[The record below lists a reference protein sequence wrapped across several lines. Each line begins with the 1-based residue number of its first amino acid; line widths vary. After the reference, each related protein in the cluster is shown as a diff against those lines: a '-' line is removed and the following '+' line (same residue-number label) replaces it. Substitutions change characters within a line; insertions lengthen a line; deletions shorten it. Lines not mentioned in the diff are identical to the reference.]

1 MTLTSVVDAVQS
13 STPDIVIKGK
23 PKGWKPKGFHQ
34 DDSLIAGTKKDLNGR
49 YCSYFFNRAEINNMG
64 LVFMCCPFWL
74 PVVIGDLNVNTM
86 EEIWNG
92 SKAQEIRNQLY
103 DGANWPHCKHNTCP
117 KIQYAET
124 ALPLITNVIDN
135 PKKYNVDPIII
146 ESLKNRSTQASYLP
160 HDIQVGTDES
170 CNLYCPSC
178 RNSKIIHSKGEK
190 YDQRKSLTDKLFDE
204 IMKAPKDYQF
214 DIWITGG
221 GDPFGGGNPF
231 GDIFKDIFGGRHRQ
245 REQNFDAQTD
255 IVLPLEEV
263 YNGSTQRIN
272 VGTGMIDIKIPK
284 GVQEGTR
291 FTLHGKGPQ
300 QDPNLPPGNLF
311 VRVRYQPHREFAKNG
326 NDLIGIIQI
335 DYFDAL
341 VGANI
346 DVRHISG
353 RMLSVTIPA
362 LTEPNSRL
370 KLRGEGFTDP
380 RNSIVG
386 DFLLQVEVIPPDSL
400 SHEHANLIQRIKQ
413 ERRRNN

>member
-1 MTLTSVVDAVQS
+1 MDHYQTLGVGRDADASAIKKAYRKLASKHHPDKGGNPEEFKRVQE
-13 STPDIVIKGK
+13 
-23 PKGWKPKGFHQ
+23 
-34 DDSLIAGTKKDLNGR
+34 A
-49 YCSYFFNRAEINNMG
+49 
-64 LVFMCCPFWL
+64 
-74 PVVIGDLNVNTM
+74 
-86 EEIWNG
+86 
-92 SKAQEIRNQLY
+92 Y
-103 DGANWPHCKHNTCP
+103 DTLSDPQKRS
-117 KIQYAET
+117 QY
-124 ALPLITNVIDN
+124 DN
-135 PKKYNVDPIII
+135 PNPF
-146 ESLKNRSTQASYLP
+146 E
-160 HDIQVGTDES
+160 G
-170 CNLYCPSC
+170 
-178 RNSKIIHSKGEK
+178 
-190 YDQRKSLTDKLFDE
+190 F
-204 IMKAPKDYQF
+204 
-214 DIWITGG
+214 G